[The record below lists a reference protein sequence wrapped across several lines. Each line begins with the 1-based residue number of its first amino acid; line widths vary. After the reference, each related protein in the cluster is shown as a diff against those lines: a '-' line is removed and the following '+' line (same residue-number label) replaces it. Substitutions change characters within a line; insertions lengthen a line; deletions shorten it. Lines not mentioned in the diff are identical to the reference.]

1 MARKHWLLA
10 GIASF
15 IPAFP
20 LVAQTAPEAEVA
32 KTDGFEDI
40 IVTAQRRAQ
49 DLRDVP
55 ISITVANAE
64 ALAAA
69 RVDNVVNIQAISPSI
84 SFRVNSNPSASA
96 NLVIRGLGT
105 TGNSRS
111 FEGSVGVFIDGVYRT
126 RAAAALQN
134 FLDIGSVEVLRGPQG
149 TLFGKNTT
157 AGALL
162 LSSAAP
168 SLNDAEGLLDV
179 VYGNYNTVIARA
191 AGNVPLSDKVAVRI
205 AGVSSLQDGF
215 FTDPTDGQVYNS
227 SFNYALKGQ
236 LLFEASDNVSIRLI
250 GDFSNTEG
258 NCCFATA
265 DVVNGSTQ
273 PLINALTLANGRQ
286 LPSTRLSD
294 FEQSLSTDGNHR
306 IRDYGGTMLVDIA
319 FGDDM
324 LKSIT
329 AVRQF
334 EVSQVNM
341 DIDFSGADIGI
352 VDESFSS
359 RFISQELV
367 WNGRIS
373 GINADYTLG
382 VFFSDERVDISRQL
396 AWGRQ
401 AQTFWN
407 ERLRA
412 QGVPPGTVRSAPGLF
427 SDATM
432 GGTARSYAGFG
443 QTSIDVG
450 GGFTLIGGLRYSI
463 EEKTG
468 SFAYNFFDPAP
479 NAVFRVLGVAPGPA
493 FDNRQLDQAFSGTL
507 GVQYRPSQ
515 DVMLYGTYNRGFKA
529 GGVNLDENGAG
540 TVRNNPAER
549 PGAVPLDATFDPE
562 TVDAFE
568 LGAKTQYLDGR
579 ARSNLSLYYYDISN
593 LQIAQF
599 VGLQFT
605 VLNGRRAVNYGVE
618 LENMFKVNDA
628 ITLSLDGI
636 WIPEARI
643 KEDAGIDPV
652 LSDSRFRFAPEFQ
665 GNAAVNLDTPISD
678 NANLVGRIQ
687 YMYSGPQF
695 VNTASRSRRDSVQL
709 VNTNLGVRLKSG
721 VLAEIWAQNLFNETF
736 VQTMFITPLQV
747 GDENAFMSPPRTFG
761 LRLRADF

>member
-1 MARKHWLLA
+1 MARKLWLYA
-10 GIASF
+10 GVASL

-20 LVAQTAPEAEVA
+20 LLAQTAPEAEVA
-32 KTDGFEDI
+32 ASDGLDDI
-40 IVTAQRRAQ
+40 IVTAQRRSQ

-55 ISITVANAE
+55 ISITAANAE
-64 ALAAA
+64 ALATA
-69 RVDNVVNIQAISPSI
+69 RVDNVANIQAISPSV
-84 SFRVNSNPSASA
+84 SFRVTNIASSSA

-134 FLDIGSVEVLRGPQG
+134 FLDIDNLEVLRGPQG

-168 SLNDAEGLLDV
+168 SLNEAEGMLDV
-179 VYGNYNTVIARA
+179 TVGNFNTVIARA
-191 AGNVPLSDKVAVRI
+191 AGNVPLNDKLAVRI

-215 FTDPTDGQVYNS
+215 FTDPTNGRTYNDT
-227 SFNYALKGQ
+227 FNYALKGQ
-236 LLFEASDNVSIRLI
+236 LLFEASDTVSIRLI

-258 NCCFATA
+258 NCCYATA
-265 DVVNGSTQ
+265 NVVDGPTQ
-273 PLINALTLANGRQ
+273 PLINALTRANGRQ

-294 FEQSLSTDGNHR
+294 FEQSLSIDGNQR
-306 IRDYGGTMLVDIA
+306 IRDYGGTMLVDVA
-319 FGDDM
+319 FGDDT

-329 AVRQF
+329 AIRQF
-334 EVSQVNM
+334 DVSQANM
-341 DIDFSGADIGI
+341 DADFSGADILI
-352 VDESFSS
+352 LDETFSS
-359 RFISQELV
+359 RFLSQELV

-373 GINADYTLG
+373 SINADYTLG
-382 VFFSDERVDISRQL
+382 IFVSDERIDIGRTL
-396 AWGRQ
+396 DWGTQ
-401 AQTFWN
+401 AQPYWN
-407 ERLRA
+407 AILGA
-412 QGVPPGTVRSAPGLF
+412 QGIPPGTVRAAAGLVA
-427 SDATM
+427 DERM
-432 GGTARSYAGFG
+432 RGTARSYAGFG

-468 SFAYNFFDPAP
+468 SFAYNFYDPAP
-479 NAVFRVLGVAPGPA
+479 NAVFRVLGVSPGP
-493 FDNRQLDQAFSGTL
+493 DYDDRRTDRAFSGTV
-507 GVQYRPSQ
+507 GIQYRPSD

-529 GGVNLDENGAG
+529 GGVNIDANGGG
-540 TVRNNPAER
+540 TVANNPAER
-549 PGAVPLDATFDPE
+549 PGAVPLDATFEPE
-562 TVDAFE
+562 TVNAFE
-568 LGAKTQYLDGR
+568 LGAKTEYLDGR
-579 ARSNLSLYYYDISN
+579 ARTNLSLYYYDISN
-593 LQIAQF
+593 IQVAQF

-618 LENMFKVNDA
+618 LENLFKVNDA
-628 ITLSLDGI
+628 ITVSLDGI

-665 GNAAVNLDTPISD
+665 GNAAINLDTPITD
-678 NANLVGRIQ
+678 NANLIGRLQ

-695 VNTASRSRRDSVQL
+695 VNTASLSRRDSVQL
-709 VNTNLGVRLKSG
+709 VNANLGVRLNSG
-721 VLAEIWAQNLFNETF
+721 VMAELWTQNLFNETF
-736 VQTMFITPLQV
+736 VSQLFATPLQT
-747 GDENAFMSPPRTFG
+747 GDQNAYMAPPRTFG
-761 LRLRADF
+761 VRFRANF